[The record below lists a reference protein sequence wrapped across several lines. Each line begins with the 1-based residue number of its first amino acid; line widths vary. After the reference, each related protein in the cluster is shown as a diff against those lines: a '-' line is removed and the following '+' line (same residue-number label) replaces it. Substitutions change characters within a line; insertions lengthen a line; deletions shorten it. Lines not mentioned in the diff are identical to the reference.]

1 MERTAQRSYGSSLVL
16 PRLLASSQLQMPRR
30 GFEPLLP
37 FGEADFES
45 TASANSS
52 HRGVSDILY
61 VAVHSLFKDLDS
73 YLAAL
78 TSFLI
83 GFSIY
88 TAKR

>member
-1 MERTAQRSYGSSLVL
+1 
-16 PRLLASSQLQMPRR
+16 
-30 GFEPLLP
+30 
-37 FGEADFES
+37 
-45 TASANSS
+45 
-52 HRGVSDILY
+52 LY